1 MIFLISLFVGFMVI
15 SIPGIIA
22 TRKLNDNKYAHTVTT
37 VSQEDYEIYSL
48 NICANT
54 DGKLQAFYIFYQ
66 KTETGIT
73 LRKLETDSVVLCCT
87 DKHSF
92 YRTVT
97 TQKVRQFNN
106 EKILWHKFCDR
117 DEDEEIKRYLYVSQ
131 ADIDKLNLR

>member
-54 DGKLQAFYIFYQ
+54 DGKLHAFD
-66 KTETGIT
+66 
-73 LRKLETDSVVLCCT
+73 LPP
-87 DKHSF
+87 
-92 YRTVT
+92 
-97 TQKVRQFNN
+97 KVDQI
-106 EKILWHKFCDR
+106 E
-117 DEDEEIKRYLYVSQ
+117 S
-131 ADIDKLNLR
+131 